1 MRLQNIHAH
10 FDDFEFT
17 ASGTFEL
24 FRHQYGPDCQAEVV
38 VVTDGAAGHHQH
50 SREETAR
57 IRLEEQRASAQIG
70 KYHLQDL
77 YYPDGSPI
85 REGCMEIGAPL
96 LAALWKA
103 IRDFLPDYLFCP
115 PLPSETISGVHVD
128 HLTIADAIRRVAF
141 LINVPQAFTPEF
153 PDLPQPMDFVKKPVI
168 LNVYDGYMTG
178 GNSFDLAVNIDETF
192 EAVAEMSWC
201 HQSQIREWLPWV
213 GGEAERAPEDFKEW
227 KTLLHERFRKQNRDA
242 GVESDHLYELF
253 TLTGWGACPASVDQ
267 LLADFPQVD
276 PAVSRLEALK
286 EKIARMRD

>member
-1 MRLQNIHAH
+1 
-10 FDDFEFT
+10 
-17 ASGTFEL
+17 
-24 FRHQYGPDCQAEVV
+24 
-38 VVTDGAAGHHQH
+38 
-50 SREETAR
+50 
-57 IRLEEQRASAQIG
+57 
-70 KYHLQDL
+70 
-77 YYPDGSPI
+77 
-85 REGCMEIGAPL
+85 
-96 LAALWKA
+96 
-103 IRDFLPDYLFCP
+103 
-115 PLPSETISGVHVD
+115 VHVD

-227 KTLLHERFRKQNRDA
+227 KTLLYERFRKQNRDA

-267 LLADFPQVD
+267 DFPKVD